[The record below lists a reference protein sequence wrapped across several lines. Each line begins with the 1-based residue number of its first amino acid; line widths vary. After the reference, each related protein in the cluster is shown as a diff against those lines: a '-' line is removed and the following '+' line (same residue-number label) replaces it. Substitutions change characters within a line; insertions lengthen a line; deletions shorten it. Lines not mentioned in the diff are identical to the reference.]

1 MIQNYFQS
9 DQVAAFVKWQS
20 WAHNYLIVTHI
31 SPDGDAI
38 GSSLAMM
45 HYLKSMNN
53 NVTVMV
59 PNAFP
64 DYFLKI
70 EGAEE
75 IEVFSESVTQLDT
88 INKADVIICLDFNDA
103 DRLGALNF
111 YIIDACCNKIMI
123 DHHLH
128 PQNFCDLVLSVPSAS
143 STCELVYHFLC
154 AIGRHACF
162 EKKIAQSLYLGMMT
176 DTGCFSYNSNN
187 PDIFLIV
194 SDLLS
199 FGVDKDFLYRT
210 VNNTYSADRMKLM
223 GYALCISM
231 KLYKDG
237 QVALI
242 TLADK
247 ELKRFNYQP
256 GDSEGFVN
264 LPLQILGVRMSVL
277 IREDKEL
284 KQHKVSAR
292 SIGDI
297 PCNEF
302 MAKYFNGGGHK
313 NAAGGE
319 FEGTLSK
326 AVKVFET
333 SIEEWAPLNPAE
345 SESEIVVEQSNN

>member
-1 MIQNYFQS
+1 MIQNYFQA
-9 DQVAAFVKWQS
+9 DQVAAFVQWQS
-20 WAHNYLIVTHI
+20 WARNYLIVTHI

-45 HYLKSMNN
+45 HYLKSMNKN
-53 NVTVMV
+53 ATVMV

-70 EGAEE
+70 DGAEE
-75 IEVFSESVTQLDT
+75 IKVFDESVNQLDI
-88 INKADVIICLDFNDA
+88 INRADVIICLDFNDA
-103 DRLGALNF
+103 NRLGALNF
-111 YIIDACCNKIMI
+111 HIIDVCCNKIMI

-128 PQNFCDLVLSVPSAS
+128 PQNFCDSVLSVPSAS

-154 AIGRHACF
+154 AIGKHASID
-162 EKKIAQSLYLGMMT
+162 KKVAQSLYLGMMT

-199 FGVDKDFLYRT
+199 KGVDKDFLYRT
-210 VNNTYSADRMKLM
+210 VNNNYSENRMKLM
-223 GYALCISM
+223 GYALCINM
-231 KLYKDG
+231 KLYKEG

-242 TLADK
+242 TLSDK

-264 LPLQILGVRMSVL
+264 LPLQILGVKMSVL
-277 IREDKEL
+277 IREDKSL

-292 SIGDI
+292 SVGDI

-302 MAKYFNGGGHK
+302 MANYFNGGGHK

-319 FEGTLSK
+319 FAGTMTNV
-326 AVKVFET
+326 VKIFEK
-333 SIEEWAPLNPAE
+333 SIEEWEPLNPAK
-345 SESEIVVEQSNN
+345 SEPEVVEQ